1 MTCVE
6 KCDLISIETFRQINI
21 TVDKGME
28 NNHVVTIKDVSDRAG
43 VAISTVSRVLNGLD
57 RVSDE
62 TRMKVEKAVD
72 ELGYVKNSLAA
83 SMKTGKSR
91 MIVVVVPDI
100 INEYYTAVVRGVEEI
115 ASNEDYYT
123 MVFSSKDSHMKE
135 QELFSG
141 ELGRVID
148 GAIIIPAYDDLE
160 YYRNIPKPIVIIDRY
175 VSGSDMHAVVIDNY
189 KGSYLLT
196 EELIQAGHKNIA
208 FVSGALEFN
217 IGKERVNGYRDALKR
232 HGIEVRPE
240 NEMINHWY
248 QEHGY
253 LSAKSLLE
261 RENAP
266 TAILAANNLLCIGC
280 MKAIRE
286 KNLRIGRDIS
296 LVGFDDS
303 AVAQLV
309 EPDITVIKR
318 ATAEMG
324 KIGMTKL
331 MELINKTAAPSYP
344 QKVVLD
350 VELVRRHSVGKI

>member
-1 MTCVE
+1 MQ
-6 KCDLISIETFRQINI
+6 K
-21 TVDKGME
+21 
-28 NNHVVTIKDVSDRAG
+28 NHVVTIKDVSDRAG

-62 TRMKVEKAVD
+62 TREKVEKAVE
-72 ELGYVKNSLAA
+72 ELGYVKNSFAA
-83 SMKTGKSR
+83 SMKTGRSR

-100 INEYYTAVVRGVEEI
+100 INEYYTSVVQGVEEI

-141 ELGRVID
+141 ELGMVID
-148 GAIIIPAYDDLE
+148 GVIIIPAYDDLE
-160 YYRNIPKPIVIIDRY
+160 YYRSIAKPVVIIDRY

-196 EELIQAGHKNIA
+196 EELIRAGHRNIG

-217 IGKERVNGYRDALKR
+217 IGTERVQGYRDALEKY
-232 HGIEVRPE
+232 GIERNPE
-240 NEMINHWY
+240 NEMIDHWY

-261 RENAP
+261 REDPP

-280 MKAIRE
+280 IKAIRE
-286 KNLRIGRDIS
+286 KGLVIGRDVS
-296 LVGFDDS
+296 LAGFDDS
-303 AVAQLV
+303 AVAQLM
-309 EPDITVIKR
+309 EPDITVIRR
-318 ATAEMG
+318 ATVEMG
-324 KIGMTKL
+324 RIGMTKL
-331 MELINKTAAPSYP
+331 MDIINKNPNPVYP
-344 QKVVLD
+344 KKVILD
-350 VELVRRHSVGKI
+350 VELVKRHSVGNV